1 MKLLA
6 TYGLGQMQTT
16 PSIVFSQASSK
27 EKKIIWNDWQ
37 MSIIISNRQPL

>member
-27 EKKIIWNDWQ
+27 KKKKKKKSSEMVGKCQ
-37 MSIIISNRQPL
+37 

>member
-16 PSIVFSQASSK
+16 PSIVLSQASSK
-27 EKKIIWNDWQ
+27 EKRKKKNH
-37 MSIIISNRQPL
+37 LK